1 MNGLA
6 TMSASSSFSICRTT
20 NPRFSR
26 VVKVQLPAAQARSQ
40 SFRDEGNYSHTV
52 DANMSVL
59 RCRMEQVRMKER
71 VDTCHNH
78 GWNYR
83 SPYDV
88 VQEKN
93 KMVVMSS
100 IIQLACIVATTVGL
114 VFLCG
119 SICIF
124 LVALILNRLI

>member
-40 SFRDEGNYSHTV
+40 SFRDEV

>member
-1 MNGLA
+1 
-6 TMSASSSFSICRTT
+6 MSASSSFSICRTT

-26 VVKVQLPAAQARSQ
+26 ARVQLPTAQARSQ
-40 SFRDEGNYSHTV
+40 SFRDEV

-71 VDTCHNH
+71 VDTCHNYH

-100 IIQLACIVATTVGL
+100 IVQLACVVATTVGL

-124 LVALILNRLI
+124 LVALTFHR